1 MGTLQETLESGL
13 KAETAGCD
21 HPLYPGAVALLMH
34 DGAVVEQAT
43 VGDAVLYT
51 AGDDG
56 LRPLPPGQRVPMRPD
71 TVFDI
76 ASLNKLFTAVT
87 TLALVDDG
95 LVSLDAPV
103 APLAPE
109 WAGDQRGQL
118 TFRHL
123 LTHTSGLPAVLRLW
137 ELPTQARRMASVF
150 ETPLR
155 SMPGT
160 AFEYSC
166 VGYIVA
172 GLLLERLTGT
182 RLPRLVSETV
192 LEPLGLNDTTYLPGS
207 ALLDRIAAT
216 EHQPYVGRGIVRG
229 AVHDENNWFLGGT
242 AGNAGLFS
250 TAADLARF
258 AEMLRRGGELDG
270 QRILSAE
277 AVGQMTSDQLPLSL
291 DPGYRQGIGPRIGD
305 RSFMGVL
312 AEHRAFGHTGFTGT
326 SLVITPRL
334 KTVTILL
341 TNRVHP
347 SRDWSVISGIRQ
359 KVAALSAET
368 AVPSRSG

>member
-1 MGTLQETLESGL
+1 
-13 KAETAGCD
+13 
-21 HPLYPGAVALLMH
+21 
-34 DGAVVEQAT
+34 
-43 VGDAVLYT
+43 
-51 AGDDG
+51 
-56 LRPLPPGQRVPMRPD
+56 MRED

-76 ASLNKLFTAVT
+76 ASLSKLFTAAT
-87 TLALVDDG
+87 ALALADEG

-109 WAGDQRGQL
+109 WANDQRGQL

-137 ELPTQARRMASVF
+137 ELPTQSRRMAAVF

-155 SMPGT
+155 AMPGT

-172 GLLLERLTGT
+172 GLLLERLSGS
-182 RLPRLVSETV
+182 RLPRLVSEAI
-192 LEPLGLNDTTYLPGS
+192 LDPLGLRDTTHLPS
-207 ALLDRIAAT
+207 SELRDRIAAT
-216 EHQPYVGRGIVRG
+216 EHQPYANRGLVRG

-277 AVGQMTSDQLPLSL
+277 AVAQMTSDQLPLGL
-291 DPGYRQGIGPRIGD
+291 DPGYRQGIGPRIND

-312 AEHRAFGHTGFTGT
+312 ADHHAYGHSGFTGT
-326 SLVITPRL
+326 SLVVTPSL

-347 SRDWSVISGIRQ
+347 SRDWSNIAGIRQ
-359 KVAALSAET
+359 QVAALSARS
-368 AVPSRSG
+368 AAPSRSG